1 MNLSQNFT
9 LEELTYSRTAV
20 ENGLENIPSPRA
32 LQALKNLSVY
42 LLQPLR
48 DRYGKTIAITS
59 SYRNETVNLLIGG
72 VKNSQHTKGE
82 AADCY
87 IAEGPETLL
96 EILKAS
102 GLTFDQAILY
112 RRKKFLHL
120 SYREGFNRMKILLYL
135 LSIVFLTNC
144 TASKQTSTFREQT
157 DSLRQT
163 AHLSV
168 QTMKIPESRARLAIP
183 SATLKELPVGAAFV
197 RKSGQATA
205 EIRFLHDTLFVTATC
220 DSLQNLVYQY
230 ETAIEQTSRHT
241 TKKETVKQKSPI
253 YSNMTILILAIGII
267 IYTLLK
273 REHK

>member
-20 ENGLENIPSPRA
+20 ENGLENVPSPRA

-48 DRYGKTIAITS
+48 ERYGKTIAITS
-59 SYRNETVNLLIGG
+59 GYRNETVNLLVGG

-87 IAEGPETLL
+87 IAEGPEKLL

-120 SYREGFNRMKILLYL
+120 SYREGFNRKQILY
-135 LSIVFLTNC
+135 
-144 TASKQTSTFREQT
+144 R
-157 DSLRQT
+157 
-163 AHLSV
+163 
-168 QTMKIPESRARLAIP
+168 
-183 SATLKELPVGAAFV
+183 
-197 RKSGQATA
+197 
-205 EIRFLHDTLFVTATC
+205 
-220 DSLQNLVYQY
+220 
-230 ETAIEQTSRHT
+230 
-241 TKKETVKQKSPI
+241 
-253 YSNMTILILAIGII
+253 
-267 IYTLLK
+267 
-273 REHK
+273 